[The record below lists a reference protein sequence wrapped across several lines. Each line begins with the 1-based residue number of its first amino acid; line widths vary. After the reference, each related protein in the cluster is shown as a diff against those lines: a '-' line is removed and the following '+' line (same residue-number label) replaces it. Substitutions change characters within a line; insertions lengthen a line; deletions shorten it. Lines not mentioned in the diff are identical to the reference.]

1 MPQPNRAVV
10 GALFLVIGSVG
21 PVSAQ
26 TQTDPH
32 AGFDTRFYFQP
43 NNPPLEDETT
53 GRGPSDPLPNGP
65 ELPSVKGFLKGL
77 FSSPAEAAPAP
88 AQSVT
93 PPPIKE
99 ATGSES
105 SRDVVTTSGTKA
117 REQSSRALGRR
128 IGSGRASYYE
138 HAGRTAS
145 GEKYNPDG
153 LTAAHKNLPLGTRLR
168 VVNLQNR
175 KSVVVRVNDRAPAK
189 MKHAIDLS
197 RGSARAIGISKHQ
210 GIGPVAIHQLN

>member
-1 MPQPNRAVV
+1 MDA
-10 GALFLVIGSVG
+10 
-21 PVSAQ
+21 
-26 TQTDPH
+26 
-32 AGFDTRFYFQP
+32 
-43 NNPPLEDETT
+43 ETT
-53 GRGPSDPLPNGP
+53 GRGPSDPVPRGP
-65 ELPSVKGFLKGL
+65 ELPSVKGLLQGL
-77 FSSPAEAAPAP
+77 LVAPAEAASAP
-88 AQSVT
+88 GQFVT

-99 ATGSES
+99 ALGSES
-105 SRDVVTTSGTKA
+105 SQELVTTATNA
-117 REQSSRALGRR
+117 REPSSRASVVLRR

-175 KSVVVRVNDRAPAK
+175 KSVIVRVNDRAPAK

-210 GIGPVAIHQLN
+210 GVGPVAIYQLN